1 MVVLP
6 PPPGPT
12 VIEIVAGAE
21 GTVPSLTVKVK
32 LSGPL

>member
-1 MVVLP
+1 MVVL

-12 VIEIVAGAE
+12 VIEMVAAAE
-21 GTVPSLTVKVK
+21 GTVPSPTVKVK